1 MMSNWK
7 TYLENAGAV
16 IENNVVVHFGNITE
30 EMECV
35 TDSEVI
41 SDLSHMGLISA
52 HGDDS
57 QMFLQGQL
65 TNDVLE
71 VNTQHSQLTGYCSP
85 KGRLLALIRLFYVAD
100 RYYMQLPADILSA
113 ILKRLGMFVLR
124 SQVTLEDASDS
135 LIHAGLS
142 GPESG
147 KLLED
152 TVGVLPQDVDQVAVT
167 DRITVIRIP
176 GIQPRF
182 ELFGRPDDIKTLW
195 EKLREDARPVGTAA
209 WRRLNILAGIP
220 AIYTQTMDMFVPQ
233 MVNLQA
239 FDGINYKKGCY
250 TGQEVVAR
258 LHYRGNLKRRMYIA
272 HTDSAIAPQPGDT
285 LYSPNAGSAEGAGM
299 VVDAEADPA
308 GGYDVLVVI
317 RIPYA
322 ESDEVRLYD
331 DKGAKLQ
338 FQRLPYGVD

>member
-1 MMSNWK
+1 MMSDWK

-16 IENNVVVHFGNITE
+16 IENNVVIHFGNFTE

-41 SDLSHMGLISA
+41 SDLTHTGLISA
-52 HGDDS
+52 HGDDT
-57 QMFLQGQL
+57 QTFLQGQL
-65 TNDVLE
+65 TNDVQE

-85 KGRLLALIRLFYVAD
+85 KGRLLALIRLFYATD
-100 RYYMQLPADILSA
+100 RYYLHLPADILPA

-124 SQVTLEDASDS
+124 SKVTLEDASDS
-135 LIHAGLS
+135 LVCVGLS
-142 GPESG
+142 GPQSD
-147 KLLED
+147 KLLND
-152 TVGVLPQDVDQVAVT
+152 TLDVSPREVDQVAVT

-176 GIQPRF
+176 GTQPRF
-182 ELFGRPDDIKTLW
+182 ELIGPLDDIKTAW
-195 EKLREDARPVGTAA
+195 EKLCKVARPVGNTA
-209 WRRLNILAGIP
+209 WRRLEILAGIP
-220 AIYTQTMDMFVPQ
+220 AIYMETMDMFVPQ
-233 MVNLQA
+233 MVNLEA

-258 LHYRGNLKRRMYIA
+258 LHYRGNLKRRMYLA
-272 HTDSAIAPQPGDT
+272 HTDATIAPQPGDT

-308 GGYDVLVVI
+308 GGYDLLVVI

-322 ESDEVRLYD
+322 ESDEVHLHD

-338 FQRLPYGVD
+338 FQRLPYSMN